1 MTKVINLNRRKKLKF
16 KGSSIKKNKT
26 RINNIMDE
34 KYKILI
40 TIISVISILSG
51 CIIYKYYLSEEL
63 NAICEN
69 LLTIIQTGS
78 FIEIF
83 LTLIKIEVL
92 FYIIIFSIG
101 TTMLGTP
108 IVMFP
113 IIIKCIIIGYFSS
126 YIYATYEIKGI
137 LFCLVLLYPYLAIT
151 TTTHIIATNESI
163 YMSKYVLNLVLNK
176 KTADDI
182 SLRLYLIRYFIL
194 VMINLICVIVNSFI
208 IKMLGTKIILQI
220 V

>member
-1 MTKVINLNRRKKLKF
+1 MTKVINLNRRKKIKF

-69 LLTIIQTGS
+69 YLTIIQTGS